1 MNILIYSTF
10 LHGDDFERFFRIAFV
25 IVILEPLVWIIESI
39 VYLFTLERK
48 AEHYKLRAFVRAFA
62 FAFVANV
69 VSFVIGL
76 VIISFAK
83 HLIVSLFDF

>member
-39 VYLFTLERK
+39 VYLYTLERK
-48 AEHYKLRAFVRAFA
+48 GEHYILRTFGFA
-62 FAFVANV
+62 FAANV
-69 VSFVIGL
+69 VSFAIGL
-76 VIISFAK
+76 VIISFIK
-83 HLIVSLFDF
+83 DLIVSLFGF